1 MAKKHETI
9 SQAQPKGES
18 ESVDN
23 HKPIPFDDALRVLV
37 NTPPKPKKSELEG
50 QNKVVHKD

>member
-1 MAKKHETI
+1 MAKKRETL
-9 SQAQPKGES
+9 AQPHPKGES

-37 NTPPKPKKSELEG
+37 NTPPKPKKNPAEDKEPE
-50 QNKVVHKD
+50 K